1 MMDVDR
7 FKQIND
13 RFGHQI
19 GDRVIASV
27 GNVLRTRCRETDVA
41 GRYGGDEL
49 CLVLPHTDLRE
60 AVATGEKIRRAVAE
74 LAIDDGHGRS
84 VEVTCSIGAAS
95 VTRQDK
101 DPEPV
106 LLRADRALYRAKQE
120 GRNRVATWPADDG
133 HRSSASGC

>member
-1 MMDVDR
+1 
-7 FKQIND
+7 
-13 RFGHQI
+13 
-19 GDRVIASV
+19 
-27 GNVLRTRCRETDVA
+27 
-41 GRYGGDEL
+41 
-49 CLVLPHTDLRE
+49 
-60 AVATGEKIRRAVAE
+60 
-74 LAIDDGHGRS
+74 
-84 VEVTCSIGAAS
+84 